1 MFDQDTFGDRLKFLR
16 SREDKSPEEIAEL
29 LNLST
34 EQLHKLE
41 NGSLNASLDFLVK
54 LAGYFQVSTDYL
66 LGLTDIPHLEQRASD

>member
-16 SREDKSPEEIAEL
+16 AGRTNRLKRSRNW

-54 LAGYFQVSTDYL
+54 LAG
-66 LGLTDIPHLEQRASD
+66 

>member
-1 MFDQDTFGDRLKFLR
+1 MFDQDTFGDRLEFLR

-41 NGSLNASLDFLVK
+41 NGGLNASLDFLVK
-54 LAGYFQVSTDYL
+54 LAGYFQVSTD
-66 LGLTDIPHLEQRASD
+66 